1 MDIQRGFL
9 DWHILATSF
18 FLTYF
23 HFYHRQL
30 SKSTFLW
37 WCGSTLLLSYFSQF
51 YDHVETLL
59 WSCTTFYQGKNWTCS
74 LAALDPALSF
84 QKLILHCITA
94 IYKSLK
100 CLAVITAK
108 NEADNRVDST
118 ARLCK
123 MYNRGQLRIEQN
135 YMKTKW
141 NCPLH

>member
-1 MDIQRGFL
+1 MIDIFSLRHFFNLFSFL
-9 DWHILATSF
+9 PSTIIKEHVSVMVRKHSIIVIFQSILRSCRNTA
-18 FLTYF
+18 LKL
-23 HFYHRQL
+23 HNVL
-30 SKSTFLW
+30 SRKKL
-37 WCGSTLLLSYFSQF
+37 
-51 YDHVETLL
+51 
-59 WSCTTFYQGKNWTCS
+59 TCS

-118 ARLCK
+118 AGLCK